1 MSVTAPTLPLEKQ
14 PESVRPTG
22 PSLVVVDDNPKNLK
36 LLEGMLKGSDYQVRL
51 FPRAQLALA
60 AAIKTPPD
68 LFLLD
73 INMPEMDGYQMCAA
87 LKADPT
93 LADIP
98 VIFLSAL
105 TETTDKVKAFE
116 QGGVDYITKPF
127 HIEEVRVRIET
138 HLQIRR
144 QRLLLEKSYQ
154 QLKDLEKLRD
164 SLVHMI
170 VHDMRTPLTVIYNGA
185 DLMFRTDGATLSE
198 KGTRWLTSIQHRTG
212 ELIEM
217 VNSLLDISKFESG
230 QMTLNCTRFDIA
242 ALVQKITTD
251 FSSIQTHHITSVLS
265 GESVWITAD
274 ESLVARVI
282 QNLVGNAIKYAPK
295 GTDVQILLAQSHDT
309 VSVSVVDQGPGIPP
323 EHRARVFDKFFQIGQ
338 AKNSSGLG
346 LAFCKLA
353 IDAHGGKISVDAGE
367 AVGSTFSFWLPS
379 AIPSQTVTETA
390 P

>member
-1 MSVTAPTLPLEKQ
+1 VYVTAPTSPLEKQ

-60 AAIKTPPD
+60 AATKTPPD

-87 LKADPT
+87 LKADPN

-170 VHDMRTPLTVIYNGA
+170 VHDMRTPLTVIQNGA
-185 DLMFRTDGATLSE
+185 DLVQRLDGHALSE
-198 KGTRWLTSIQHRTG
+198 KGTRWLNSIQHRTG

-230 QMTLNCTRFDIA
+230 QMTLNLSRFDIA
-242 ALVQKITTD
+242 ALVQKARTD
-251 FSSIQTHHITSVLS
+251 FSTVQTHQITADTP
-265 GESVWITAD
+265 GEPVWITAD

-282 QNLVGNAIKYAPK
+282 QNLIGNAVKYAPK
-295 GTDVQILLAQSHDT
+295 GTEIRITLTPSYDQI
-309 VSVSVVDQGPGIPP
+309 SVSVLDQGPGIPP
-323 EHRARVFDKFFQIGQ
+323 EHRQRVFDKFFQIGQ
-338 AKNSSGLG
+338 VKNSSGLG

-353 IDAHGGKISVDAGE
+353 VDAHGGKISVDDGDT
-367 AVGSTFSFWLPS
+367 VGSKFSFWLPLTTS
-379 AIPSQTVTETA
+379 PQTVTETA